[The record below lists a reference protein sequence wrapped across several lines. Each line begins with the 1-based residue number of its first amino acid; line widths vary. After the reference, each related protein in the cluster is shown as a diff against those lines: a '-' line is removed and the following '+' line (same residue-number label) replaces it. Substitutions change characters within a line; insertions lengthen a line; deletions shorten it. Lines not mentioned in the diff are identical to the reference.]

1 MALYSPAP
9 TVARYF
15 NQERERKS
23 ARERA
28 SQAPPP
34 AYEYRQ
40 HPVPSLMENLDVK
53 VIAVI
58 TREVERRGTRE
69 ACLFRVAQNRGGTR
83 VKFDTEQRLV
93 RKSESGPL
101 CPGSCRKRAANM
113 MKAS

>member
-40 HPVPSLMENLDVK
+40 HPVPSLPESLIENLDVK

-58 TREVERRGTRE
+58 PREVERRGTCE
-69 ACLFRVAQNRGGTR
+69 ACLFRVA
-83 VKFDTEQRLV
+83 
-93 RKSESGPL
+93 
-101 CPGSCRKRAANM
+101 
-113 MKAS
+113 